1 MNRIGYAIVLLF
13 IAVCIVYWIHFM
25 SAPQTATKVSA
36 TSLLTPTY
44 RAESITSKLYGVD
57 GVLIHQVSADE
68 LNHYDELGF
77 MVFRQPVY
85 EIFIADGTE
94 YTITANTATLYTD
107 NRIVIEDNILL
118 KSLNIDDFI
127 QTIEAAFIELNLE
140 TKAVQSDSL
149 IELKGAEFSMLS
161 NGLVGNLANK
171 QFSLVDHVKTEFF
184 VDQSKD

>member
-1 MNRIGYAIVLLF
+1 
-13 IAVCIVYWIHFM
+13 
-25 SAPQTATKVSA
+25 
-36 TSLLTPTY
+36 
-44 RAESITSKLYGVD
+44 
-57 GVLIHQVSADE
+57 
-68 LNHYDELGF
+68 
-77 MVFRQPVY
+77 
-85 EIFIADGTE
+85 
-94 YTITANTATLYTD
+94 
-107 NRIVIEDNILL
+107 VIEDNILL